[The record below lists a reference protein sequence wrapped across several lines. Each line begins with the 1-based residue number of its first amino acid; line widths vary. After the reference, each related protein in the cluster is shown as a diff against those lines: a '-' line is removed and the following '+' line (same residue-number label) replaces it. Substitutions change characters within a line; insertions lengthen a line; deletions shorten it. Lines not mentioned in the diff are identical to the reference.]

1 MGLNAPVFHF
11 LKRYD
16 NMKKITVVLI
26 LIIAMVAVSFAAT
39 GIAGDSR
46 LTSPTNIIAKK
57 LGTCNGSSAD
67 TIAASG
73 ANVYGPY
80 SISVDNSRGMF
91 TGIQLI
97 AAESCIA
104 NADSLRFDYQLI
116 YGDAIGDTV
125 ASGWTTVDTIANN
138 SGKIGTYTSLS
149 SAAANAILFRLY
161 NIDAD
166 PAGIVAPIRVL
177 FKSGL
182 PDTK

>member
-1 MGLNAPVFHF
+1 
-11 LKRYD
+11 
-16 NMKKITVVLI
+16 MKKITVVLS
-26 LIIAMVAVSFAAT
+26 LIVAMVAVSFAAT
-39 GIAGDSR
+39 GVAGDSR

-67 TIAASG
+67 SIVNSG

-91 TGIQLI
+91 TGIQLM
-97 AAESCIA
+97 AAEGSIA
-104 NADSLRFDYQLI
+104 DSDSLRFDYQLI
-116 YGDAIGDTV
+116 YGTSIGDTV
-125 ASGWTTVDTIANN
+125 ESGWTTVDTIANN

-149 SAAANAILFRLY
+149 SAAGNAILFRLY
-161 NIDAD
+161 NLDAD
-166 PAGIVAPIRVL
+166 SAGIVAPVRVL